1 MGLAV
6 TLPQFR
12 GKGLA
17 SALTRKAMNFLLG
30 KSWISFGFAWKRRIK
45 RQLIFLA
52 GWVLGL
58 SSLEVFGE
66 ALKVS

>member
-12 GKGLA
+12 GKGPA

-45 RQLIFLA
+45 ASINLLSR
-52 GWVLGL
+52 LGFR
-58 SSLEVFGE
+58 VIVIGGFW
-66 ALKVS
+66 